1 MQTPGERSLVLTF
14 LFVIGSIVTGG
25 FLLCLSFGVWL
36 PDVFIDC
43 DHILAEKRLP
53 GGDVIQVVQ
62 YWNHVDFYSTE
73 LVHTSPNGTVRR
85 YVLDG
90 DDDKSWRVPL
100 SVSEWARQA
109 TVQLSGKRT
118 KVVYW

>member
-14 LFVIGSIVTGG
+14 VFVIGSIVIGG

-43 DHILAEKRLP
+43 EHILAKKRLP
-53 GGDVIQVVQ
+53 SGDVIQVVQ
-62 YWNHVDFYSTE
+62 YWNHGDFYNTE

-85 YVLDG
+85 YVLDA
-90 DDDKSWRVPL
+90 DDDKIWRVPL